1 MNIRSLIT
9 CLLLLL
15 LATSAHSQSL
25 AAKLG
30 YSSDSKLLILHADDL
45 GVAHAE
51 NQATIDAIEVGM
63 VKSASVMV
71 PSPWFNEMVHWFKQH
86 PDADLGLHLTLTSEW
101 DILKWGPVAPVEKVP
116 GLVNDQG
123 YFYDNV
129 LDVIAHASVMEV
141 ETELRAQI
149 ERSIAAGLKPTHLD
163 SHMGSLFNKKFLPVY
178 CKLGREYN
186 IPVMLSTNVFEMFP
200 GEKPSLLDYELMVDQ
215 VHMAFPEDYQAGM
228 QDFYRNKLRSLS
240 PGVSVLLIHPA
251 YDNQE
256 MQAVTLNHPNYG
268 ADWRQ
273 QDFNFFTSEDCQRI
287 LKEENIRLITWREIG
302 ELIK

>member
-1 MNIRSLIT
+1 MNIRSFIA

-15 LATSAHSQSL
+15 LATSTRSQSL
-25 AAKLG
+25 ATKLG

-51 NQATIDAIEVGM
+51 NQATIDAFEVGM

-101 DILKWGPVAPVEKVP
+101 DILKWGPVASAEKVP
-116 GLVNDQG
+116 GLVNDLG

-129 LDVIAHASVMEV
+129 LDVIAHASVQEV

-163 SHMGSLFNKKFLPVY
+163 SHMGSLFNKKFLPIY

-186 IPVMLSTNVFEMFP
+186 IPVMLSANVFEMFP
-200 GEKPSLLDYELMVDQ
+200 GEKPTMPEYELMVDQ
-215 VHMAFPEDYQAGM
+215 VHMAFPIDYQAGM
-228 QDFYRNKLRSLS
+228 QDFYRDQLRSLS

-256 MQAVTLNHPNYG
+256 MQAVTINHPNYG

-273 QDFNFFTSEDCQRI
+273 QDFNFFTSDDCRQI
-287 LKEENIRLITWREIG
+287 LEEENIRLITWREIG